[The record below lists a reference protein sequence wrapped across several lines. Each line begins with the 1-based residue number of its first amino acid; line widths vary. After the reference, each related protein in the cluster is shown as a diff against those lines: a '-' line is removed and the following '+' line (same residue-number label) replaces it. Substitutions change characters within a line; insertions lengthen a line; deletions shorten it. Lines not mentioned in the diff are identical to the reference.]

1 VHGQF
6 QRNAPNAEGEVRL
19 VVSAYNDMWLNKESA
34 RELANWLF
42 AYLHT

>member
-1 VHGQF
+1 M
-6 QRNAPNAEGEVRL
+6 RNLEIRCTVSSSEVRL